1 MACATKGKHELMPIV
16 TSKYLSKSNVSYTC
30 NIDHKKKLSYV
41 AANLMVKLPWIH
53 PYVRQTNHWK
63 YYPKPVCFTEKGVKQ
78 AGGQS
83 LHPIELGTSDCLPS
97 HPQQKMVKPQ
107 TAVSPLLALISLVC

>member
-41 AANLMVKLPWIH
+41 TANLMDKLPWIH
-53 PYVRQTNHWK
+53 PYVCQTNHWK
-63 YYPKPVCFTEKGVKQ
+63 YYPNQSTSLKKVLSRL
-78 AGGQS
+78 GGG
-83 LHPIELGTSDCLPS
+83 HPTLLSWEPEI
-97 HPQQKMVKPQ
+97 
-107 TAVSPLLALISLVC
+107 ASPAIPNKRW

>member
-1 MACATKGKHELMPIV
+1 MPIV

-41 AANLMVKLPWIH
+41 TANLMVKLPWIH

-78 AGGQS
+78 AGGG
-83 LHPIELGTSDCLPS
+83 HPTLLSWEPVI
-97 HPQQKMVKPQ
+97 
-107 TAVSPLLALISLVC
+107 ASPAIPNKRW